1 MLNIFGRSAEIEI
14 ALDDTIK
21 NSGRKLSNINYQPS
35 DLHTPRSL
43 PLFYDGESISGKVNI
58 NLKAKK
64 LEYKGIQIEVIGV
77 IELFGDKSN
86 QYEFLSEAI
95 LLAGPEVVTTNRV
108 YDFSFNNVN
117 KPHESYS
124 GINVSCRYFLRVRIV
139 KMLADQVKEQDFIV
153 HTIAQYSEDQEKQI
167 KMEVGIEGSLH
178 IEFLY
183 KKSKYHLEDIIVGK
197 IYFMMVRLKIKHM
210 ELCIVRKESAGFGQN
225 QYNEPDIVA
234 KYDIMDGP
242 PNRGE
247 EIPLRLYL
255 KPYASAGKITPT
267 MKEVAKRF
275 SVRYF
280 LHLKLVDEDERTYY
294 KQQEIHLWRKPLE
307 TMGLNMYSS
316 RSHEIGNCND
326 LREQNIRKKELAA
339 MQKKQEEDDYDGEEA
354 AF

>member
-1 MLNIFGRSAEIEI
+1 M
-14 ALDDTIK
+14 DQTIK
-21 NSGRKLSNINYQPS
+21 NTGRQLGNRTFLTNDVQSG
-35 DLHTPRSL
+35 RSL

-64 LEYKGIQIEVIGV
+64 MEHKGIQIEVIGI
-77 IELFGDKSN
+77 IELFQDKSN

-95 LLAGPEVVTTNRV
+95 LLAGPEVVTTNRS
-108 YDFSFNNVN
+108 YDFCFNNVN
-117 KPHESYS
+117 KPHESFS
-124 GINVSCRYFLRVRIV
+124 GINVNCRYFLRVRIV
-139 KMLADQVKEQDFIV
+139 KMLADQVKELDFMV
-153 HTIAQYSEDQEKQI
+153 HTISQYNEDQEKQI

-178 IEFLY
+178 IEFIY

-247 EIPLRLYL
+247 EIPLRMHL
-255 KPYASAGKITPT
+255 KPYSDSGKLTPT

-294 KQQEIHLWRKPLE
+294 KQQEIQLWRRPTE
-307 TMGLNMYSS
+307 EMGLNTYSS
-316 RSHEIGNCND
+316 RSHLIGNCND
-326 LREQNIRKKELAA
+326 LREQNRR
-339 MQKKQEEDDYDGEEA
+339 KQEEDDYNGEEA
-354 AF
+354 TF

>member
-1 MLNIFGRSAEIEI
+1 MSFLFSRSSEITI
-14 ALDDTIK
+14 SLDENIK
-21 NSGRKLSNINYQPS
+21 NTGRQLTNKTFLSN
-35 DLHTPRSL
+35 DVHEGRSL
-43 PLFYDGESISGKVNI
+43 PLFYDGESISGKVNV

-64 LEYKGIQIEVIGV
+64 LEHKGIQIEVIGI
-77 IELFGDKSN
+77 IELFQDKSN

-95 LLAGPEVVTTNRV
+95 LLAGPEVVTTNRN
-108 YDFSFNNVN
+108 YDFCFNNVN
-117 KPHESYS
+117 KPHESFS
-124 GINVSCRYFLRVRIV
+124 GINVTCRYFLRVRIV
-139 KMLADQVKEQDFIV
+139 KMLADQVKELDFMV
-153 HTIAQYSEDQEKQI
+153 HTISQYSEDLEKQI

-178 IEFLY
+178 IEFIY

-247 EIPLRLYL
+247 EIPLRMHL
-255 KPYASAGKITPT
+255 KPYSDSGKLTPT

-294 KQQEIHLWRKPLE
+294 KQQEIQLWRRPTE
-307 TMGLNMYSS
+307 QMGLNMYSS
-316 RSHEIGNCND
+316 RSHIIGNCND
-326 LREQNIRKKELAA
+326 LREQN
-339 MQKKQEEDDYDGEEA
+339 QKKQDDDYNGEEA
-354 AF
+354 TF